1 MKPTRIR
8 MYHSLVM
15 NYGLY
20 KKMEIFRAKPATKR
34 EMAQFHFDEYIKFLS
49 RIAPSN
55 MNSYIKEQHKCWRLW
70 ISWDQHTHNFSRQSG
85 VDVDEKPLTTVRNAL
100 PQYAAQQFVTE
111 FVAKTCDTIHTNT
124 TKLTLLL
131 VCSSTNENPHLLLPA
146 LQKVSSCTSLVVYNN
161 AKFLDR
167 DFKGICRTNIG
178 GKESVSSTVGQ
189 FGLGALVSFHGV
201 SSHHLAPQGILPE
214 WKQVTLGTDR
224 FCTNKPFWAIKPFAQ
239 WYPFW

>member
-70 ISWDQHTHNFSRQSG
+70 ISRDQHTHNFSRQW

-131 VCSSTNENPHLLLPA
+131 VCSSTNENPRLLLPA

-201 SSHHLAPQGILPE
+201 SSHHFKCWRIVFELLQRTPSHFQPCSSQITPE
-214 WKQVTLGTDR
+214 SCKKAVL
-224 FCTNKPFWAIKPFAQ
+224 
-239 WYPFW
+239 